1 MTSPKS
7 NFAEVDK
14 YINSFPEETQTIL
27 KKIRKMIADIIPQAD
42 QVISYGVPTF
52 KINGKYVIY
61 FAGYKNHIS
70 LYPASD
76 ELVENVKDAEKY
88 RVSKGTLKFKLSEPI
103 PYDLIEKVVKFKV
116 KERSE
121 NQGYSKKK

>member
-1 MTSPKS
+1 MSSLKS
-7 NFAEVDK
+7 NFSDVDK
-14 YINSFPEETQTIL
+14 YIEAFPETTQVIL
-27 KKIRKMIADIIPQAD
+27 NKVRKIIADIIPQAD

-70 LYPASD
+70 LYPATD
-76 ELVENVKDAEKY
+76 AMVESIKDAKKY

-103 PYDLIEKVVKFKV
+103 PYELIEKVAEFKL
-116 KERSE
+116 KERIKDNSY
-121 NQGYSKKK
+121 NKK